1 MAATVQWE
9 NSTASSASWSAVT
22 QIRFKN
28 ANDATIDL
36 NNPMV
41 KPSGASL
48 DYSFEKAMR
57 INCTVAPSNQIS
69 NVRYFFNGTETT
81 GINSVHLF
89 RSSYV
94 QPVELDATSIASY
107 VDTASSTSYTW
118 TSAGTFTG
126 TGQIGNLLYLGL
138 TVGSSSSSGLQNI
151 NSSGNVQA
159 LWDEI

>member
-9 NSTASSASWSAVT
+9 NSTAASATWSSVT
-22 QIRFKN
+22 QARFKN

-41 KPSGASL
+41 KPGSGV

-81 GINSVHLF
+81 GVDSYHKFN
-89 RSSYV
+89 SSYS
-94 QPVELDATSIASY
+94 QPVELDVGSIAAY
-107 VDTASSTSYTW
+107 TNTANNTFYSW
-118 TSAGTFTG
+118 TGVTTFTG
-126 TGQIGNLLYLGL
+126 TGQIGNLLYLAI
-138 TVGSSSSSGLQNI
+138 TVGTTAVSGLQNT

-159 LWDEI
+159 VWDEI